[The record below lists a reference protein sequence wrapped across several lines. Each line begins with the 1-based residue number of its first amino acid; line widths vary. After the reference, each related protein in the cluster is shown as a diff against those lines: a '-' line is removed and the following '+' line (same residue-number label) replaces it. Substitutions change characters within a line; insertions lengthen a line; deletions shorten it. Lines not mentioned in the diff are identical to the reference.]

1 MEKSKNYT
9 LIGVPGAG
17 KSTWIANQLWV
28 NDCVYISSDQ
38 LIEEEARRQGKT
50 YNDVF
55 KDYVNTAISLMLEQ
69 VVAARDAG
77 KNIIWDQ
84 TSVSIKSRKKKFQM
98 LPDYEH
104 IAVVF
109 ATPPRD
115 ELEQRL
121 ASRPGKNIPWEVVNS
136 MINNFEMPTKEEGFT
151 EIWFAS

>member
-98 LPDYEH
+98 LPDYDH